1 MSDNDVTV
9 ENVEKEL
16 FKILDGRA
24 QGGKRWREWRR
35 RSYYLKA
42 LRGGRKKTRPSL
54 AVV

>member
-24 QGGKRWREWRR
+24 QGGEKVARVEAAK
-35 RSYYLKA
+35 L
-42 LRGGRKKTRPSL
+42 LLESL
-54 AVV
+54 ARRAQEDEA